1 MNSKHV
7 VIADGDMLSANTIKE
22 ILEKNGYIVDA
33 VVNDGID
40 GKDSKGH
47 IVIYLPRKDSGK
59 ERTG

>member
-7 VIADGDMLSANTIKE
+7 VIADGDMLSANKIKE

-40 GKDSKGH
+40 AVAVCS
-47 IVIYLPRKDSGK
+47 
-59 ERTG
+59 E